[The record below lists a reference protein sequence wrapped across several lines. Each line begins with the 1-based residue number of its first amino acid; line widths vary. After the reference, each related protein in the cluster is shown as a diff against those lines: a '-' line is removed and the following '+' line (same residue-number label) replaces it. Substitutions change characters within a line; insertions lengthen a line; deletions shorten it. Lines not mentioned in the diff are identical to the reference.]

1 MSLQTEL
8 NLLEE
13 LMKQGRLNE
22 ARSKITAM
30 LAHTPDEP
38 GVLHAHA
45 VIMWQSSHND
55 AAIASMKKAVEHA
68 PEPVALLMPLAQMQ
82 HGIGDLDGALVSLRN
97 LVKHTPDNPESLINL
112 SGLLIE
118 ANRNEE
124 ALDVLSAAVK
134 TFSNIADIHFNLG
147 VVQKRLHQL
156 TPAAES
162 YLSAVKL
169 APENP
174 HFCLSLG
181 CALIDV
187 QDYLRAVET
196 LRPLAIKYPDN
207 DDVAD
212 RLGFALTQ
220 SGKSE
225 DAIDVYKKLAA
236 KHPANTMVNERLMY
250 NQMQLGHWQDAQ
262 KQCET
267 ILNLDPGNI
276 GTLGYRKFILDET
289 GSARAEDDLYN
300 IEAWIKRQAITLPDG
315 YKDLDHFN
323 AQLAGDILA
332 ASLNGQE
339 TLAISCHNGKIVA
352 DLKQCEGA
360 AIAAFVAAIS
370 EAMASYVKQFKPPA
384 DTSWSSNK
392 PDDWEIYIWS
402 TVLND
407 GGYQDSHMHPSAW
420 VSGVYYVSL
429 PQSMGNGSSSHDGWL
444 EFGEAPARFNLS
456 APAKT
461 QIIKPE
467 PGLIVFFPSYFHH
480 RTIPFKS
487 TDHRIS
493 IAFDLEPRQTS
504 R

>member
-1 MSLQTEL
+1 MSLQNEL

-13 LMKQGRLNE
+13 LMKQGRLDE
-22 ARSKITAM
+22 ARSKITPM
-30 LAHTPDEP
+30 LTRAPDEP

-45 VIMWQSSHND
+45 VIMWQSSQND
-55 AAIASMKKAVEHA
+55 AAITSMKKAVECA
-68 PEPVALLMPLAQMQ
+68 PEPAALLMPLAQMQ
-82 HGIGDLDGALVSLRN
+82 HGIGDLDGALESLRD
-97 LVKHTPDNPESLINL
+97 LVKHSPNNPESLINL

-124 ALDVLSAAVK
+124 AFDVLSAAAK

-156 TPAAES
+156 TLAVES
-162 YLSAVKL
+162 YVSAVKL
-169 APENP
+169 VPDNP

-181 CALIDV
+181 CALIDI
-187 QDYLRAVET
+187 QDYSRAVEM
-196 LRPLAIKYPDN
+196 LRPLARKYPDN

-220 SGKSE
+220 SGKTE
-225 DAIDVYKKLAA
+225 DAIDVYKQLVS
-236 KHPANTMVNERLMY
+236 KHPASTMANERLMY
-250 NQMQLGHWQDAQ
+250 NQIQLGHWQDARE
-262 KQCET
+262 QCET

-289 GSARAEDDLYN
+289 DCAHADDDLYN
-300 IEAWIKRQAITLPDG
+300 IDIWIKRQAVALPDG

-323 AQLAGDILA
+323 AQLADDILA
-332 ASLNGQE
+332 ASRNGQE

-370 EAMASYVKQFKPPA
+370 ETMASYVEQFQPPA
-384 DTSWSSNK
+384 NTSWSASK

-429 PQSMGNGSSSHDGWL
+429 PESMGDGSSSYDGWL
-444 EFGEAPARFNLS
+444 EFGQAPARFNLS
-456 APAKT
+456 TPPKT